1 VSQVSLATWALLAG
15 WGTLTGMDLVTF
27 PQALFSRPLI
37 ACAGAGLILGD
48 IPSGLVV
55 GVLLELFAL
64 DVLPVGA
71 SRYPDYGPGAVG
83 AVVLTTGGPWE
94 ERLGIA
100 ALFAL
105 GLAVLGGWSLIWLRQ
120 ANGRIIQAETAGL
133 AAGDPATITRIQL
146 RGLAGDLARS
156 LGLSVVALLL
166 AVAARP
172 HLPGGPR
179 FGLVTAT
186 AIGAG
191 VAAVAGGAVR
201 SAGRG
206 ARLRWL
212 VVGTG
217 IGLIA
222 AVLT

>member
-1 VSQVSLATWALLAG
+1 MSNLSAGTFVLLAA

-27 PQALFSRPLI
+27 PQALLSRPLV

-48 IPSGLVV
+48 VQTGLRV
-55 GVLLELFAL
+55 GVVLELFAL

-71 SRYPDYGPGAVG
+71 SRYPDYGPGAVA
-83 AVVLTTGGPWE
+83 AVVLASGGPWV

-105 GLAVLGGWSLIWLRQ
+105 GFAVLGGWSLIWLRQ
-120 ANGRIIQAETAGL
+120 LNGRLIHQGAAGL
-133 AAGDPATITRIQL
+133 AAGDPGAIAGIQL
-146 RGLAGDLARS
+146 KGLAGDLVRS
-156 LGLSVVALLL
+156 LGLSAVALVL
-166 AVAARP
+166 AQVLHP
-172 HLPGGPR
+172 VLPGGPR
-179 FGLVTAT
+179 FALVTA
-186 AIGAG
+186 AAVGAG
-191 VAAVAGGAVR
+191 VAAAAGGAIR
-201 SAGRG
+201 AAGRG

>member
-1 VSQVSLATWALLAG
+1 MALSPGTFALLAA
-15 WGTLTGMDLVTF
+15 WGTLSGMDLVTF
-27 PQALFSRPLI
+27 PQGLFSRPLI

-48 IPSGLVV
+48 VGAGLVV

-83 AVVLTTGGPWE
+83 AVLLTSAGGNWD

-105 GLAVLGGWSLIWLRQ
+105 ALAVLGGWSLVWLRQ
-120 ANGRIIQAETAGL
+120 VNGKVIQHRTAGL
-133 AAGDPATITRIQL
+133 AAGDADTIAAIQL
-146 RGLAGDLARS
+146 RGLTGDMVRS
-156 LGLSVVALLL
+156 LGLTVVALI
-166 AVAARP
+166 AAQSLVP
-172 HLPGGPR
+172 HLPSGPR
-179 FGLVTAT
+179 FALVTAV
-186 AIGAG
+186 AVGAG
-191 VAAVAGGAVR
+191 VAAAAGGAVR
-201 SAGRG
+201 AAGRG

-212 VVGTG
+212 AVGTG
-217 IGLIA
+217 VGLLL

>member
-1 VSQVSLATWALLAG
+1 MSQLSAGTFALLTA

-27 PQALFSRPLI
+27 PQGLLSRPLI

-48 IPSGLVV
+48 LQTGLVV

-83 AVVLTTGGPWE
+83 AVVLTTGGPWA
-94 ERLGIA
+94 ERLGLA

-105 GLAVLGGWSLIWLRQ
+105 ALAVLGGWSLIWLRKL
-120 ANGRIIQAETAGL
+120 NGRMIHLRAAGL
-133 AAGDPATITRIQL
+133 AAGDPGTMTSIQL
-146 RGLAGDLARS
+146 RGLAGDMLRS
-156 LGLSVVALLL
+156 AGLTAVALLL
-166 AVAARP
+166 ALAAQP

-179 FGLVTAT
+179 FALVTAA

-191 VAAVAGGAVR
+191 VAAASGGAVR

-217 IGLIA
+217 ISLLA

>member
-1 VSQVSLATWALLAG
+1 VIPMSGSTVALLAA
-15 WGTLTGMDLVTF
+15 WGTLTGIDLVSF
-27 PQALFSRPLI
+27 PQALFSRPLV
-37 ACAGAGLILGD
+37 ACAGAGLILGNVEA
-48 IPSGLVV
+48 GLRT

-83 AVVLTTGGPWE
+83 AVALGVGTPWVE
-94 ERLGIA
+94 TLGIA

-105 GLAVLGGWSLIWLRQ
+105 GMAVLGGWSLVWLRRV
-120 ANGRIIQAETAGL
+120 NGRVIQQQAAGL
-133 AAGDPATITRIQL
+133 AAGDPRTIAGIQI
-146 RGLAGDLARS
+146 RGLAGDVVRS
-156 LGLSVVALLL
+156 LALSAVSLLL
-166 AVAARP
+166 AWALHPR
-172 HLPGGPR
+172 LPGGPR
-179 FGLVTAT
+179 YGLVTAV

-191 VAAVAGGAVR
+191 VAAAAGGAIR
-201 SAGRG
+201 AAGRG

-217 IGLIA
+217 IGLLA

>member
-1 VSQVSLATWALLAG
+1 VTGLSAGSFALLTA
-15 WGTLTGMDLVTF
+15 WGALTGMDLVTF
-27 PQALFSRPLI
+27 PQALLSRPLV
-37 ACAGAGLILGD
+37 ACAGAGVILGD
-48 IPSGLVV
+48 VETGLRV

-71 SRYPDYGPGAVG
+71 ARYPDYGPGAVG
-83 AVVLTTGGPWE
+83 AVVLASGGPWVE
-94 ERLGIA
+94 HLGIA

-120 ANGRIIQAETAGL
+120 VNGRIIQQGAAGL
-133 AAGDPATITRIQL
+133 AAGDPGTIAGIQR
-146 RGLAGDLARS
+146 RGLAGDLVRS
-156 LGLSVVALLL
+156 LGLSAIALLL
-166 AVAARP
+166 AQAFHP
-172 HLPGGPR
+172 LLPGGHR
-179 FGLVTAT
+179 FALVTA
-186 AIGAG
+186 AAVGAG
-191 VAAVAGGAVR
+191 VAAAAGGAIR
-201 SAGRG
+201 AAGRG

>member
-1 VSQVSLATWALLAG
+1 MLTA
-15 WGTLTGMDLVTF
+15 WGTLTGMDLVSF
-27 PQALFSRPLI
+27 PQGLLSRPLI

-48 IPSGLVV
+48 IQSGLVV

-71 SRYPDYGPGAVG
+71 SRYPDYGPGAVA

-100 ALFAL
+100 TLFAL
-105 GLAVLGGWSLIWLRQ
+105 GVAVLGGWSLIWLRQ
-120 ANGRIIQAETAGL
+120 SNGRMIQARAAGL
-133 AAGDPATITRIQL
+133 AAGDPATVAGIQL
-146 RGLAGDLARS
+146 RGLAGDLVRS
-156 LGLSVVALLL
+156 FGLTAVALLL
-166 AVAARP
+166 AQAAQP

-179 FGLVTAT
+179 YALVTAA

-191 VAAVAGGAVR
+191 VAAVAGGALR